1 MTEAVRRRLA
11 DGLRLGPRSEDTG
24 VAAELLAELTGMERV
39 AFANSGTEAN
49 SAALRLAR
57 AATGRD
63 RVVMFRGSYH
73 GHIDSVLGRPGPDG
87 RHAVPSRAASA
98 SAVSELLVLEYGSQ
112 ESLDVID
119 ELGDTIAAVLV
130 EPVQCRNPALRPV
143 AFLRALRELTARRAI
158 VLLFDEMLTGLRPHP
173 RGAQHHYGVVPDL
186 ATYGKAL
193 GSGHP
198 IGAIAGRADLMDG
211 IDGGFWRYGDDSQP
225 DARHDLLRRHVH
237 PAPLSMAAARAVLTH
252 LKERGP
258 ELQQTL
264 NARTDALAGPRRLF
278 RAEEFPWKRP
288 TSGPCSASPTAPTRS
303 CSTTTSSC
311 AGSTSGSG
319 APSTSPPRTPTPTSN
334 GSRTR

>member
-1 MTEAVRRRLA
+1 MLLGHEPALVTEAVRRHLA

-87 RHAVPSRAASA
+87 RHAVPVSRGVPA

-143 AFLRALRELTARRAI
+143 AFLRALR
-158 VLLFDEMLTGLRPHP
+158 
-173 RGAQHHYGVVPDL
+173 
-186 ATYGKAL
+186 
-193 GSGHP
+193 S
-198 IGAIAGRADLMDG
+198 
-211 IDGGFWRYGDDSQP
+211 
-225 DARHDLLRRHVH
+225 
-237 PAPLSMAAARAVLTH
+237 
-252 LKERGP
+252 
-258 ELQQTL
+258 
-264 NARTDALAGPRRLF
+264 
-278 RAEEFPWKRP
+278 
-288 TSGPCSASPTAPTRS
+288 
-303 CSTTTSSC
+303 
-311 AGSTSGSG
+311 
-319 APSTSPPRTPTPTSN
+319 
-334 GSRTR
+334 